1 MKLFSVGVL
10 QTEPYLMRMESA
22 EVAAAATP
30 SADPDSAESLA
41 AYNNQYE
48 GYCADLAAQI
58 AEQIGFRYRIVPVKD
73 GKYGALEESGQW
85 NGMVGELIRHVRV
98 LFLQAASQHVL
109 MWPIATGVAR
119 CVRLLDTT
127 VRPATTAEPQQSRF
141 RAWTRGGPWKDVL
154 KWRPEAKAAR

>member
-22 EVAAAATP
+22 EVAAAATS

-41 AYNNQYE
+41 AYNNQYEGYRVSDADSVPMRRYAQYE

-98 LFLQAASQHVL
+98 LFLQAASQHV
-109 MWPIATGVAR
+109 
-119 CVRLLDTT
+119 
-127 VRPATTAEPQQSRF
+127 
-141 RAWTRGGPWKDVL
+141 
-154 KWRPEAKAAR
+154 

>member
-30 SADPDSAESLA
+30 SADPDSAESLT

-98 LFLQAASQHVL
+98 LFLQAASQHV
-109 MWPIATGVAR
+109 
-119 CVRLLDTT
+119 
-127 VRPATTAEPQQSRF
+127 
-141 RAWTRGGPWKDVL
+141 
-154 KWRPEAKAAR
+154 